1 MTDFKEI
8 QSYLKSESFKNDYL
22 TYIKSRKDNKLISF
36 LDDIDTNKKYYRI
49 GINKNQRFKKV
60 INKDSQTIKEIN
72 SLINKLTDDNYDKIK
87 SLILE
92 KISADYLYPYIIENI
107 IENSL
112 SHHIY
117 ISLYVNLLNEL
128 NFTKKNTIIVKTC
141 DKYYNELFM
150 KRNTDSKSSYEN
162 LCNEN
167 KKLDNI
173 IGYSLLISHLEKEN
187 IINKYI
193 DKVIDPF
200 VNDLL
205 RVEDEKDIYK
215 MLVSFYSISQI
226 HYTIIPERYQKI
238 LKQLKVNTTS
248 SKIRF
253 KIMDILG
260 E

>member
-8 QSYLKSESFKNDYL
+8 QTYLKSESFKNDYL
-22 TYIKSRKDNKLISF
+22 KYIETKKDNQLLHF
-36 LDDIDTNKKYYRI
+36 LDSIDTNKKYYRI

-72 SLINKLTDDNYDKIK
+72 SLINKLTNDNYEKIK
-87 SLILE
+87 ILILE
-92 KISADYLYPYIIENI
+92 KISADYLYPYIIEKL

-128 NFTKKNTIIVKTC
+128 NFTKKNNIIIKTC
-141 DKYYNELFM
+141 DKYYNELFI
-150 KRNTDSKSSYEN
+150 KKNTNTSSSYEN

-193 DKVIDPF
+193 DKVLDPF

-205 RVEDEKDIYK
+205 TIDNEKDIYK

-226 HYTIIPERYQKI
+226 HYTFIPERYQKI
-238 LKQLKVNTTS
+238 LKLL
-248 SKIRF
+248 IL
-253 KIMDILG
+253 IMN
-260 E
+260 